1 MSVYTAIIH
10 SAQQSHRVS
19 NMSEGTQYK
28 HKMLDRLLFEK
39 EAFWLNNVCLKTIKP
54 MYAIAFMPIK

>member
-1 MSVYTAIIH
+1 M
-10 SAQQSHRVS
+10 
-19 NMSEGTQYK
+19 NEGTQYK
-28 HKMLDRLLFEK
+28 HKMLDMFLFEK